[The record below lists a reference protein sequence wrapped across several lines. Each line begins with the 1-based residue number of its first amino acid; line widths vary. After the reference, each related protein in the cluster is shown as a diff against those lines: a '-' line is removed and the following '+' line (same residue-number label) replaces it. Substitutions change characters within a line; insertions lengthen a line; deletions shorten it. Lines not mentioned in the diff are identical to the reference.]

1 MKRYKIL
8 MHDMSYKK
16 ANSYLK
22 DLATGKVVA
31 GVYLNQNLKK
41 QDISQLS
48 DEEFI
53 ELIVRTK
60 QPQIFAES
68 AVCGDGLDWNQDELS
83 ILGDI
88 SIAVPVTVYDNGMH
102 SYPQIYRVPLNATLI
117 YTPGALLR
125 NDRGNTPVDWE
136 EVIVNEQINY
146 EAYYSLYERRL
157 LPPFIY
163 LNAVAESNKKK
174 ALITIPGLGCGQFA
188 GKFRGQ
194 LGSWFKKV
202 LIEFLKTHG
211 QYFSNIRVV
220 YYDPYRECNNE
231 RHEIDDISLFVRPL
245 TKGNENKSQLC
256 EPQKYEEDNDYFGDC
271 ELFSFVA
278 WDHVSWPG
286 NDFYIGSR
294 STDDGVKAAA
304 TNSMTVMTGVEGS
317 YKISQNTYNPPKE
330 YRNWENVVLKNR
342 IQIQVKNNL
351 FVLPASNKLNAAIL

>member
-1 MKRYKIL
+1 MKQYKIL
-8 MHDMSYKK
+8 MHEMSYKK

-22 DLATGKVVA
+22 DLAIGKVTTGA
-31 GVYLNQNLKK
+31 YLHQSLKDK
-41 QDISQLS
+41 DISKLS
-48 DEEFI
+48 NDEFI

-68 AVCGDGLDWNQDELS
+68 AVCGDGSDWNQAELS

-102 SYPQIYRVPLNATLI
+102 YHPKVHRVPFNATLL
-117 YTPGALLR
+117 YTPGALFR
-125 NDRGNTPVDWE
+125 NGRGNTPVDWE

-163 LNAVAESNKKK
+163 LNAVAESKKKK
-174 ALITIPGLGCGQFA
+174 ALVTIPGLGCGQFA

-194 LGSWFKKV
+194 LGSRFKKV
-202 LIEFLKTHG
+202 LIEFLKNYG
-211 QYFSNIRVV
+211 KYFSNIRVV
-220 YYDPYRECNNE
+220 YYDSYRECNNE
-231 RHEIDDISLFVRPL
+231 RHEIDNISLLVRPL

-256 EPQKYEEDNDYFGDC
+256 EPQKYEEDGDHFGDC

-304 TNSMTVMTGVEGS
+304 TNSMTVMTGIEG
-317 YKISQNTYNPPKE
+317 YYNTTQNTYNPPKE

-342 IQIQVKNNL
+342 IQIEVKDNL
-351 FVLPASNKLNAAIL
+351 FVLPASTELNAVIL